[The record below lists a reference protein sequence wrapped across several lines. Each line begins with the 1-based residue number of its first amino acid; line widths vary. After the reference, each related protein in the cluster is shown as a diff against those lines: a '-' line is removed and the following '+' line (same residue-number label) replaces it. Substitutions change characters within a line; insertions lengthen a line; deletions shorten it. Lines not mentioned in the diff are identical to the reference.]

1 MSPTSRILI
10 VDDEP
15 TLVATLRF
23 NLEKE
28 GFEVLSA
35 SDGEDAIA
43 LARQGAP
50 DLIILDLMLRGLH
63 GFEVCRVLRREMSAP
78 IIMLTAR
85 SDEVD
90 KIVGLEL
97 GADDYVTKPFSMK
110 ELIARVRA
118 RLRRSEESGSM
129 AEQALSAGTLV
140 VDLMRREALRHGQ
153 PLNLKPKEFDL
164 LVYLMRNRGRVLTR
178 GQLLQAVWHYDGFDQ
193 TRTVDVHV
201 GRLRDKIEES
211 PAKPMWILTVRGS
224 GYRFAG

>member
-1 MSPTSRILI
+1 MSRILV

-28 GFEVLSA
+28 GYEVLSA
-35 SDGEDAIA
+35 ADGEDAIA
-43 LARQGAP
+43 LARQSTP
-50 DLIILDLMLRGLH
+50 DLVILDLMLRGLH
-63 GFEVCRVLRREMSAP
+63 GFEVCRVLRRETATP

-85 SDEVD
+85 TDEVD
-90 KIVGLEL
+90 KVVGLEL

-118 RLRRSEESGSM
+118 RLRRADENGAPAEMLASGPL
-129 AEQALSAGTLV
+129 Q
-140 VDLMRREALRHGQ
+140 VDLMRREASKDGR
-153 PLNLKPKEFDL
+153 PVSLKPKEFDL

-178 GQLLQAVWHYDGFDQ
+178 SQLLQAVWHYDGFGQ
-193 TRTVDVHV
+193 TRTVDVHI
-201 GRLRDKIEES
+201 GRLREKLEDSPDS
-211 PAKPMWILTVRGS
+211 PAWIITVRGS